1 MIKKIL
7 IGLGVVIAVAVGIA
21 AFQSP
26 NYKISRDIL
35 IAASPSS
42 LFPYINHSQKMG
54 DWMPWKESDAQMVM
68 SYAGPSEGV
77 GSVASWD
84 SPGPM
89 GTGKSEIVESIPGK
103 SVTTRI
109 TYLKPMEMTQ
119 NSVMS
124 LEAVAGGTKVT
135 WAVDGQNALIGRV
148 MCLFMNMDKMVGS
161 EFTKGLTKL
170 KAIAEAPS
178 KSH

>member
-54 DWMPWKESDAQMVM
+54 EWMPWKESDAQMVM

-103 SVTTRI
+103 SVTHTDHLFETDGNDSKLGDVI
-109 TYLKPMEMTQ
+109 
-119 NSVMS
+119 
-124 LEAVAGGTKVT
+124 GGC
-135 WAVDGQNALIGRV
+135 GRWHQSD
-148 MCLFMNMDKMVGS
+148 LGS
-161 EFTKGLTKL
+161 
-170 KAIAEAPS
+170 
-178 KSH
+178 